1 MAIEKRDPDPHP
13 STRRSMPLPAMI
25 VIGALAVF
33 GLITAVQ
40 FALSWLVGFA
50 KFLLVVV
57 VVVAVAAWVISA
69 KGRR

>member
-1 MAIEKRDPDPHP
+1 
-13 STRRSMPLPAMI
+13 MPLPAMI

-40 FALSWLVGFA
+40 FALSWVVGFA

>member
-1 MAIEKRDPDPHP
+1 
-13 STRRSMPLPAMI
+13 MPLPAMI

-40 FALSWLVGFA
+40 FTLSWVVGFA